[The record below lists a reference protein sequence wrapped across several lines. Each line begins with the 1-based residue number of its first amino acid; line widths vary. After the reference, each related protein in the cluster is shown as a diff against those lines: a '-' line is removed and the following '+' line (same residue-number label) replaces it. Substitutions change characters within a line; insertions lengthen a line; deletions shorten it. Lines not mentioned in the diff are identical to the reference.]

1 MVNKF
6 LYGEMTW
13 PEIRDIAKE
22 NRVAL
27 LPVATIFDQPPD
39 APIISNVSP

>member
-27 LPVATIFDQPPD
+27 LPAATIFDQPPD
-39 APIISNVSP
+39 ASIISNVSQ